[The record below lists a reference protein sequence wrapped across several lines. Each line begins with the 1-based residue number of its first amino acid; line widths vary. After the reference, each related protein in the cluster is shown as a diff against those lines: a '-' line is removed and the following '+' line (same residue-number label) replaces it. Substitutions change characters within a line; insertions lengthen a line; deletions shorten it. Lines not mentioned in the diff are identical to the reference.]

1 MDLYLV
7 AVVLNPTKKQRE
19 EEEAYPMLVVEPTA
33 VIAKDEQHAT
43 MKAIRLV
50 PEEHSQKDDR
60 LEVRV
65 IPFRR
70 TCA

>member
-7 AVVLNPTKKQRE
+7 AVILVPTKKQRE
-19 EEEAYPMLVVEPTA
+19 EGEQQAMLVVQPTA
-33 VIAKDEQHAT
+33 VVAKDEQHAT

-50 PEEHSQKDDR
+50 PDEHANKDDR

-65 IPFRR
+65 IPFRKP
-70 TCA
+70 A

>member
-7 AVVLNPTKKQRE
+7 AVVLHPTKKQKDE
-19 EEEAYPMLVVEPTA
+19 GEAQSVIVVQPVA
-33 VIAKDEQHAT
+33 VVAKDEQHAT

-50 PEEHSQKDDR
+50 PEEHANKDDR

-70 TCA
+70 ANT